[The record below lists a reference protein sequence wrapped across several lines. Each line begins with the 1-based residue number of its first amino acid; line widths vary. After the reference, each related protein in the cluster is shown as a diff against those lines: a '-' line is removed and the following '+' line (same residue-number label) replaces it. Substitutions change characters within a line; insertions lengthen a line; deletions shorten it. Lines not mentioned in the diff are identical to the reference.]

1 MKSIPL
7 KSVPRKPVLF
17 GLLALAV
24 VGVGAAVVY
33 VTLIDVKELR
43 HPTQAKLRGAVP
55 KAATAE
61 LQARGVALNTGLT
74 CQDMPGWTKEKM
86 RVACTGKAA
95 GNKRVQVIATGE
107 EATRDHYYTI
117 LVDGRPVVEN
127 ASCLGPDCKVKE

>member
-7 KSVPRKPVLF
+7 KSVPLKPLLF

-24 VGVGAAVVY
+24 VGAGAAVAY

-43 HPTQAKLRGAVP
+43 YPTQARLRGGVP
-55 KAATAE
+55 RAATAE
-61 LQARGVALNTGLT
+61 LQARGVALNSGLT
-74 CQDMPGWTKEKM
+74 CQDMPGWTKEKL
-86 RVACTGKAA
+86 RVACTGQAA

-107 EATRDHYYTI
+107 ESTRDHYYTI

-127 ASCLGPDCKVKE
+127 AHCLGPDCKVKE